1 MSKKEEIEVAEI
13 SVICEKRVD
22 NRMNINIAFPKEQPI
37 LSIKSSVMMLASG
50 INLLIRSLP
59 NSESGIKEYE
69 LIKEVINYM
78 ESEFINS
85 NSFNDIMFKNDKFKG
100 KGDE

>member
-100 KGDE
+100 KDDE